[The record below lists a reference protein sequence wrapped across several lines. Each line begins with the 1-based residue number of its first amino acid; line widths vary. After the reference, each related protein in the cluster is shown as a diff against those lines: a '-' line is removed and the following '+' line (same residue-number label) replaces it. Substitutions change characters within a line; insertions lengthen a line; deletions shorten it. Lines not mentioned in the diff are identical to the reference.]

1 MEGRKYA
8 TPCNKGGDI
17 VQGNCLGVWGDMS
30 LSRGCRDFS
39 ENRMIMFLM
48 VSSCLYV
55 YNHVCSI
62 VSEITKNR
70 RKLSEYIG
78 NRFGRAVRIAKNL
91 KPYCPKIWHPSRRFS
106 DWNCCN
112 PQFSLK
118 VTKINL
124 LALNV
129 QIKNVLKHNP
139 GGVFNSKQ
147 IFLERNCTAYF
158 VVVVVSDV
166 KVTSS
171 TVTKWKYG
179 VWRTEHK

>member
-17 VQGNCLGVWGDMS
+17 VQGNCLGVWGDM
-30 LSRGCRDFS
+30 SRGCRDFS

-91 KPYCPKIWHPSRRFS
+91 KTVLSKNLTSVQTVFRLKLLQSAVLIKSDKNKFTCAQCANKERFKTQPRRSF
-106 DWNCCN
+106 
-112 PQFSLK
+112 
-118 VTKINL
+118 
-124 LALNV
+124 
-129 QIKNVLKHNP
+129 
-139 GGVFNSKQ
+139 
-147 IFLERNCTAYF
+147 
-158 VVVVVSDV
+158 
-166 KVTSS
+166 
-171 TVTKWKYG
+171 
-179 VWRTEHK
+179 